1 MTSELYAVVAAQR
14 LDEDEAKRIADESRR
29 ADVMRLDAERVGR
42 KGPWLLEMPGVHEIL
57 VEGTEWDAVSWT
69 LNESGVERLA
79 RTFEWLEDE
88 LPGEFTFEVLWG
100 DEPIDKLVSREELV
114 RIVRTGRIGGR
125 TRYRVMPS
133 PT

>member
-1 MTSELYAVVAAQR
+1 
-14 LDEDEAKRIADESRR
+14 
-29 ADVMRLDAERVGR
+29 
-42 KGPWLLEMPGVHEIL
+42 MPGVQEIL

-100 DEPIDKLVSREELV
+100 DEPIDKLVSREELI
-114 RIVRTGRIGGR
+114 RIVRTGHLGGR

-133 PT
+133 

>member
-29 ADVMRLDAERVGR
+29 ADVMRLDAEQAGR

-69 LNESGVERLA
+69 LNDSGVERLA

-88 LPGEFTFEVLWG
+88 LQGEFTFEVLWG
-100 DEPIDKLVSREELV
+100 DEPIDKLVSREEFV
-114 RIVRTGRIGGR
+114 RIVRTGRLGGR

-133 PT
+133 

>member
-1 MTSELYAVVAAQR
+1 MSLAWVRANGSNEGVVENAAHPFASE
-14 LDEDEAKRIADESRR
+14 
-29 ADVMRLDAERVGR
+29 
-42 KGPWLLEMPGVHEIL
+42 
-57 VEGTEWDAVSWT
+57 
-69 LNESGVERLA
+69 GVERLA

-114 RIVRTGRIGGR
+114 RIVRTGHLGGR

-133 PT
+133 

>member
-14 LDEDEAKRIADESRR
+14 LDEDEAKRIAGESRR
-29 ADVMRLDAERVGR
+29 ADIMRLDAERVGK

-100 DEPIDKLVSREELV
+100 DEPIDKLVSREEFV
-114 RIVRTGRIGGR
+114 RIVRTGRLGGR

-133 PT
+133 